1 MERIGDGFY
10 LRLQIL
16 VVEEVLGTSYIEHI
30 GCKLVECMFKTFL
43 GYFERSGYQL
53 VAVFYGFL
61 EELLIVGYH
70 HQSILRLILGIEQTD
85 IHAVVA
91 QFEVVL
97 QYAIVKQQLHI
108 VWLQLITVIP
118 RIYLMG
124 FDIHVAS
131 RFLLHQQFAVGGHQV
146 HTSLY
151 AECFADERR
160 FEDGFLPVVKTF
172 ATEG

>member
-16 VVEEVLGTSYIEHI
+16 VVEEILRACYIEYI

-53 VAVFYGFL
+53 VAVFDGLL
-61 EELLIVGYH
+61 EELLVVSYH
-70 HQSILRLILGIEQTD
+70 HQSVLRLILGVEQTD

-91 QFEVVL
+91 QLEVVL
-97 QYAIVKQQLHI
+97 QYAIVEQQLYI
-108 VWLQLITVIP
+108 VGLQLITVIT

-160 FEDGFLPVVKTF
+160 LEDGFLPVVKTF

>member
-1 MERIGDGFY
+1 MLE
-10 LRLQIL
+10 
-16 VVEEVLGTSYIEHI
+16 SH
-30 GCKLVECMFKTFL
+30 L
-43 GYFERSGYQL
+43 GYLEGGGNEL
-53 VAVFYGFL
+53 VAVFDGLL
-61 EELLIVGYH
+61 EELLVVSHY
-70 HQSILRLILGIEQTD
+70 HQSVLRLILGIEQTD

-97 QYAIVKQQLHI
+97 QYAIVEQQLYI
-108 VWLQLITVIP
+108 VGLQLITVIT

>member
-1 MERIGDGFY
+1 
-10 LRLQIL
+10 
-16 VVEEVLGTSYIEHI
+16 
-30 GCKLVECMFKTFL
+30 MFEALL
-43 GYFERSGYQL
+43 GYLEGGSNEL

-91 QFEVVL
+91 QLEVVL
-97 QYAIVKQQLHI
+97 QYAIVEQQLYI
-108 VWLQLITVIP
+108 VGLQLITVIT

-160 FEDGFLPVVKTF
+160 FQDGFLPVVKTF

>member
-1 MERIGDGFY
+1 MERTGDGFY

-16 VVEEVLGTSYIEHI
+16 VVEEVLGASYVQYFGRKFIQR
-30 GCKLVECMFKTFL
+30 MFEALL
-43 GYFERSGYQL
+43 GYLEGGSNEL

-61 EELLIVGYH
+61 EELLVVGHH
-70 HQSILRLILGIEQTD
+70 HQSVLRLILGIEQTD

-91 QFEVVL
+91 QLEVVL
-97 QYAIVKQQLHI
+97 QYAIVEQQLHI

-131 RFLLHQQFAVGGHQV
+131 RFLLHQQFTVSGHQV

-172 ATEG
+172 AAEG

>member
-1 MERIGDGFY
+1 M
-10 LRLQIL
+10 
-16 VVEEVLGTSYIEHI
+16 VVSY
-30 GCKLVECMFKTFL
+30 
-43 GYFERSGYQL
+43 Y
-53 VAVFYGFL
+53 
-61 EELLIVGYH
+61 
-70 HQSILRLILGIEQTD
+70 HQSILWLILGVEQTD

-97 QYAIVKQQLHI
+97 QYAIVEQQLYI
-108 VWLQLITVIP
+108 VGLQLITVIT

-160 FEDGFLPVVKTF
+160 FQDGFLPVVKTF